1 MSERRGF
8 DRKIAAFRGLT
19 GAASAVPMIT
29 SVTVR
34 VSPGRKG
41 RQIMKRHTIAVSLG
55 ALLFTGLMLAP
66 PARAHEAKAA
76 TAPTMSATDLR
87 NGMRK
92 LWTDHTTYTRSYIVS
107 ALAGLPDLPTVTQ
120 RLLRNQDDIGNAIK
134 PIYGEE
140 AGKKLA
146 ALLRDHILI
155 AAEIVK
161 AAKAS
166 DAKGVDAGQK
176 KWKGNADDIAAFLSG
191 ANPQWKKPALTDMLH
206 KHLDFVTQQVV
217 SRIKMD
223 WPADIQAYDAG
234 FDHMMMFADMLSD
247 GIIKQNPKKI
257 IHISEK

>member
-1 MSERRGF
+1 MKRLSL
-8 DRKIAAFRGLT
+8 AVAFGIFTLIGLT
-19 GAASAVPMIT
+19 P
-29 SVTVR
+29 
-34 VSPGRKG
+34 
-41 RQIMKRHTIAVSLG
+41 
-55 ALLFTGLMLAP
+55 AP
-66 PARAHEAKAA
+66 PARAAAEKKAAAA

-92 LWTDHTTYTRSYIVS
+92 LWLDHTSYTRSYIVS

-134 PIYGEE
+134 PIYGDE

-166 DAKGVDAGQK
+166 DSKAVDAGQK
-176 KWKGNADDIAAFLSG
+176 KWRGNADDIAAFLSA
-191 ANPQWKKPALTDMLH
+191 ANPNWKKPTLTEHLY
-206 KHLDFVTQQVV
+206 KHLDFVTNQVV
-217 SRIKMD
+217 ARIKAD

-234 FDHMMMFADMLSD
+234 NEHMLMFADALTD

-257 IHISEK
+257 IQISQR